1 MHGALH
7 GTPCA
12 LESGRDFHSIL
23 GRPRLAGHAL
33 LRCRTRVFSSRRTI
47 ARPTRETSPSPLDRC
62 APTACPTESGAFGVV
77 DRSAETA
84 AFAHPVKGERRASIR
99 DVFHRTISPERRFVA
114 EDALDA
120 CASFP
125 RPCDHE
131 TTHRI
136 PHLAPKDLHRLA
148 PIQIGS
154 YRFVRPTPRS
164 AVTRLAHPCGSTNAV
179 GGPELATWPPRS
191 WARRRFASGVSAP
204 SAIRSMQRSGFPRR
218 CTFRLRRRRSTS
230 TNTPN
235 VGTDS
240 AESSILAHPCR
251 AGARQ
256 SRDSPC
262 DEKRNAGALAGHW
275 VLVLHRCR
283 CGANGACATPVP
295 RECEPRS

>member
-1 MHGALH
+1 MRSRVGARL
-7 GTPCA
+7 
-12 LESGRDFHSIL
+12 SL
-23 GRPRLAGHAL
+23 GSWQTE
-33 LRCRTRVFSSRRTI
+33 TRR
-47 ARPTRETSPSPLDRC
+47 AC
-62 APTACPTESGAFGVV
+62 APPMPYAGVVFPSHDREADPRDVPVAVRSMRPHGFSRCLEGCGVV

-84 AFAHPVKGERRASIR
+84 ASPHPVKGERRASIR

-120 CASFP
+120 VAPFP

-131 TTHRI
+131 TTRRI

-164 AVTRLAHPCGSTNAV
+164 AVTRPVHPCGSTDTV
-179 GGPELATWPPRS
+179 GGPDLAAWPPRP

-230 TNTPN
+230 TNHF
-235 VGTDS
+235 
-240 AESSILAHPCR
+240 ER
-251 AGARQ
+251 
-256 SRDSPC
+256 
-262 DEKRNAGALAGHW
+262 GH
-275 VLVLHRCR
+275 
-283 CGANGACATPVP
+283 
-295 RECEPRS
+295 